1 MSNRHDAV
9 FKGIIAGYEIIL
21 KYIRQKKI
29 DGKLD
34 MVVNHIEMYDHIV
47 RQILIK
53 YMSDYSDLEDEV
65 FYDKIKDSKPNLKID
80 VMTVSE
86 QWKQQGIDQGIQ
98 IGIEKGIEKGVLKK
112 AKETAFNM
120 LTKGYP
126 ENDIA
131 ELTGLDTLTVS
142 ELKKKSKKPPH

>member
-9 FKGIIAGYEIIL
+9 FKDIIAGYEIIL
-21 KYIRQKKI
+21 KYIRQKQI

-34 MVVNHIEMYDHIV
+34 MAVNHIEMYDHIV
-47 RQILIK
+47 RQVLIK
-53 YMSDYSDLEDEV
+53 YMSYYSDLENEV
-65 FYDKIKDSKPNLKID
+65 FYDKIKDSKPNLESD

-98 IGIEKGIEKGVLKK
+98 IGIEKGALKK

-131 ELTGLDTLTVS
+131 ELTGLDTLTVA
-142 ELKKKSKKPPH
+142 ELKKKSKKPPN